1 VGLCFAIW
9 EALVCAGVGVPHGS
23 VPVCKDGDRE
33 TARCLNLD
41 FELVKFDQSG
51 SPIYVYYDG
60 GDDGERIPL
69 YCDEGKNGDLNDVC
83 SAIRKMM
90 FVLSFHP
97 RHSTLKPLRN
107 ELMRLS

>member
-1 VGLCFAIW
+1 MFRNSMGKL
-9 EALVCAGVGVPHGS
+9 LVCAGVGVPQRKRFRC
-23 VPVCKDGDRE
+23 VRTATEE

-60 GDDGERIPL
+60 GDEGERIPL
-69 YCDEGKNGDLNDVC
+69 YCDEGKNGDLNDIC
-83 SAIRKMM
+83 SAIRRMM